1 MCAQN
6 NRNQQIEPMKITTL
20 VKNPQII
27 ARASSCFGPATIL
40 FSLVLLPS
48 AQEAPA
54 QNIYTMDVP
63 ITVPWTDTGI
73 NIAAGSRLEITAS
86 GIVAFGG
93 SPGQT
98 TDANGG
104 DVITGQ
110 QFFQDCVLP
119 NTVCHSFIGKIGG
132 TTDIGTGT
140 PVSEVTPG
148 DGPGFVGIS
157 YSEVTSTGGEL
168 FLGFNDEIGGF
179 GDNSGSFS
187 VTVDVVPVPEPSTVA
202 LVGFGVLVLLVR
214 FNKQQ
219 GGLPG
224 RMQTRPKSS

>member
-1 MCAQN
+1 
-6 NRNQQIEPMKITTL
+6 MKITTL
-20 VKNPQII
+20 IKNPQII
-27 ARASSCFGPATIL
+27 SRAFSCFGPTTIL
-40 FSLVLLPS
+40 FSLVLLQS

-63 ITVPWTDTGI
+63 CTVPWTDTGI
-73 NIAAGSRLEITAS
+73 NIAAGSQLDITAS
-86 GIVAFGG
+86 GIVRYGWDQ
-93 SPGQT
+93 GQT

-104 DVITGQ
+104 DYTGP

-119 NTVCHSFIGKIGG
+119 NATCHSLIGKIGG
-132 TTDIGTGT
+132 TTDIGTGV
-140 PVSEVTPG
+140 PVPEGTPG
-148 DGPGFVGIS
+148 DGLGFVGTF
-157 YSEVTSTGGEL
+157 YSEMITTGGEL
-168 FLGFNDEIGGF
+168 FLGFNDEVWGF

-187 VTVDVVPVPEPSTVA
+187 VTIDVVPVPEPSTVA
-202 LVGFGVLVLLVR
+202 LVGFGGLTLLVR